1 MPIDGA
7 NSAISSLRNTE
18 FLQDLTGIKA
28 KFSGSTNIPG
38 MGSVSVTAQTV
49 PERQGGQ
56 PTPVQA
62 ARSPATQL
70 ASTLGQSIMQAL
82 KAAWNY
88 FMAPAPPLASAAH
101 QEYARASVQKQ
112 AEAPFKEYVDGQ
124 KPTGAHEVFWKDLN
138 RANYTVRSADGTGI
152 QINVSSDPGT
162 MSAQKMQSIDQVRLL
177 CAGNEALMRAVTHMA
192 HQGTLEAVQGAL
204 MPIAGRG
211 LQMPDGSHGVP
222 MMSEGTMQK
231 SSYVLSAGPN
241 KGEISIRA
249 EYSLKGSSIAM
260 TDGPTGMLKLDPAH
274 SGYTGSIGIAVSLDS
289 SGAAQVRV
297 TDPLRVEC
305 SVRAGQP

>member
-28 KFSGSTNIPG
+28 KSSGSANIPG

-88 FMAPAPPLASAAH
+88 FMAPALPLASAVH
-101 QEYARASVQKQ
+101 QEYARTSVQKQ
-112 AEAPFKEYVDGQ
+112 AEAPFKEHVDGQ
-124 KPTGAHEVFWKDLN
+124 KPTGAHEAFWKDLN
-138 RANYTVRSADGTGI
+138 RSSA
-152 QINVSSDPGT
+152 
-162 MSAQKMQSIDQVRLL
+162 R
-177 CAGNEALMRAVTHMA
+177 C
-192 HQGTLEAVQGAL
+192 
-204 MPIAGRG
+204 
-211 LQMPDGSHGVP
+211 
-222 MMSEGTMQK
+222 
-231 SSYVLSAGPN
+231 VLRRRNP
-241 KGEISIRA
+241 R
-249 EYSLKGSSIAM
+249 
-260 TDGPTGMLKLDPAH
+260 
-274 SGYTGSIGIAVSLDS
+274 
-289 SGAAQVRV
+289 
-297 TDPLRVEC
+297 
-305 SVRAGQP
+305 